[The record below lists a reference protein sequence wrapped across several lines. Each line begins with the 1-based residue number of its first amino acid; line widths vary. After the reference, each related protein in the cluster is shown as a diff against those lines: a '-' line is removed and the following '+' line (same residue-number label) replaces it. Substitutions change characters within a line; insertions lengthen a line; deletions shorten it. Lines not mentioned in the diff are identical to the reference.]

1 MQIGDA
7 VDLVRTAVMNAMIIG
22 APLLVVGMIVGLVV
36 SLLQAV
42 TQVQDQTISAVPK
55 ILAMLV
61 ALVFCLPWM
70 ADRMIEYTRSTYI
83 NIPEVVS
90 K

>member
-1 MQIGDA
+1 MQTGDA

>member
-1 MQIGDA
+1 MQTGDA
-7 VDLVRTAVMNAMIIG
+7 VDLVRAAVMNAMIIG

>member
-1 MQIGDA
+1 MQTGDA

-22 APLLVVGMIVGLVV
+22 APLLVVGMLVGLVV